1 MKKRTRLIYFGFIAF
16 LMLSEMV
23 TSNLWS
29 LVGPL
34 EETAE
39 IMGVS
44 VETERLRLA
53 ILIVLDAIPG
63 IGALLAIYGYRRTDA
78 MRAGRVGVMMTTC
91 GMLAY
96 GVYQFGSATFQLGNM
111 QGFVKLVGVVYA
123 LLGLAAW
130 FIGSDLRNGQLS
142 QETSAQGPV

>member
-1 MKKRTRLIYFGFIAF
+1 VKQRTRLIYFGFIAF
-16 LMLSEMV
+16 LMLSEMI
-23 TSNLWS
+23 TSNLFS
-29 LVGPL
+29 LIGPL

-44 VETERLRLA
+44 VQTERLRLI

-63 IGALLAIYGYRRTDA
+63 IGALLAVYSYRQTDA
-78 MRAGRVGVMMTTC
+78 MRAGPVGVMMTTF

-111 QGFVKLVGVVYA
+111 QGFVKLVGIVYA

-130 FIGSDLRNGQLS
+130 FIGSDLRKGQLS
-142 QETSAQGPV
+142 RETSTQTPV